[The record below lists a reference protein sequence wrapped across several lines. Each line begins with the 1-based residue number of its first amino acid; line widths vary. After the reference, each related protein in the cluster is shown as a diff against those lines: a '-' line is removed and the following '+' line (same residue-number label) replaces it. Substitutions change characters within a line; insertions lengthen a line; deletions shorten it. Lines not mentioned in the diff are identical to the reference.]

1 MKFATSHHPCFPG
14 RTSAA
19 PQFNENPIRGHLDT
33 HILRRPRVTRLS
45 SIAHGT
51 GPSIGGILPYVLTG
65 RYRPC
70 VRPSPDTSSS
80 TSSSSPLDNLLTQIS
95 NSLNSTNST
104 AGSLQDLASYL
115 IQNGQ
120 GTGSVV
126 NTTA

>member
-1 MKFATSHHPCFPG
+1 
-14 RTSAA
+14 
-19 PQFNENPIRGHLDT
+19 
-33 HILRRPRVTRLS
+33 
-45 SIAHGT
+45 
-51 GPSIGGILPYVLTG
+51 
-65 RYRPC
+65 